1 MKGQKIKEILR
12 SEGIAISEVAR
23 MLGYDG
29 DQRLHSALKS
39 EDVKSGLIEEIA
51 RVTNKSVCFFYEED
65 GSAVASDHSIA
76 VSGDY
81 NQINAISEKFI
92 ALLEK
97 KDEQIDR
104 LLTIIE
110 KEK

>member
-1 MKGQKIKEILR
+1 
-12 SEGIAISEVAR
+12 

-51 RVTNKSVCFFYEED
+51 RVTNKSVCFFYEE
-65 GSAVASDHSIA
+65 GGNTVASDHSIA
-76 VSGDY
+76 VSGDS

>member
-65 GSAVASDHSIA
+65 GNTVASDHSIA
-76 VSGDY
+76 VSGDS

>member
-1 MKGQKIKEILR
+1 MKGQKIKEMLK

-65 GSAVASDHSIA
+65 GNTVASDHSIA
-76 VSGDY
+76 VSGDS